1 MSKVDYGPGVTPPD
15 EIPDEAPPAMNRT
28 GILETAS
35 NLISGDRAEAYGD
48 YGDQMRSLSAAFN
61 AITGHNISPEDASR
75 FLMLLKIRR
84 GITATDQ
91 DSETDL
97 AGYAALHGEH
107 FKT

>member
-1 MSKVDYGPGVTPPD
+1 MNKVDYGPGVSAALPD
-15 EIPDEAPPAMNRT
+15 KMDRT
-28 GILETAS
+28 GVLERAS
-35 NLISGDRAEAYGD
+35 NLISGDRASAYGD
-48 YGDQMRSLSAAFN
+48 FGDQMRSMAAAFN
-61 AITGHNISPEDASR
+61 AVTGHSITPEDASR

-107 FKT
+107 FK